1 MGPLSAFSTFN
12 ILGSGLTANS
22 LWMDVIAENLANANT
37 TVTPGGGPYRRQ
49 EVVMAAGPGGGGAGG
64 ASSFAGTLGAAMG
77 VHVAAIVPDP
87 SPFRVV
93 YDPGAPGANAQ
104 GYVTLPNVNPVV
116 EMTDLV
122 VASQSFDANVSAL
135 SVAESTTQSALK
147 IMQGV

>member
-12 ILGSGLTANS
+12 ILGSGITADS
-22 LWMDVIAENLANANT
+22 LWLDVIAGNLANANT
-37 TVTPGGGPYRRQ
+37 TVTPGGGPYRRE
-49 EVVMAAGPGGGGAGG
+49 EVIMAPGTGAT
-64 ASSFAGTLGAAMG
+64 FAGSLSAAMG
-77 VHVAAIVPDP
+77 VHVAAIVGDP
-87 SPFRVV
+87 SPFRLV

-104 GYVTLPNVNPVV
+104 GYVAMPNVNPVV

-122 VASQSFDANVSAL
+122 AASQSFDANVSAL